1 MNYFLELLESEKHL
15 SYVMS
20 SYLIAF
26 FIIVLLVVSSK
37 FENKKLKK
45 KYQDMIKEDEK

>member
-37 FENKKLKK
+37 IENKKLKK
-45 KYQDMIKEDEK
+45 KYQYMIKEDEK

>member
-37 FENKKLKK
+37 IENKKLKI

>member
-37 FENKKLKK
+37 IENKKLKK
-45 KYQDMIKEDEK
+45 KYQDMIKEDEE

>member
-26 FIIVLLVVSSK
+26 FIIVLVVVSSK
-37 FENKKLKK
+37 IENKKLKK

>member
-15 SYVMS
+15 PYVMS

-26 FIIVLLVVSSK
+26 FIIALLAISSK
-37 FENKKLKK
+37 MENKKLKE
-45 KYQDMIKEDEK
+45 KYLDMIKEDEE

>member
-20 SYLIAF
+20 SYLITF
-26 FIIVLLVVSSK
+26 FIIVLLAVSSK
-37 FENKKLKK
+37 IEYKKLKK
-45 KYQDMIKEDEK
+45 KYQGMVKEDEK